1 MKKRIF
7 SFIMFFMAMFCL
19 SNVEVNAIVCNYG
32 VRTGDDAS
40 TWKRQFQFEVEAWNK
55 VHLNFQESPYLTGSA
70 VYGVEAVTGESYNYK
85 GKIKL
90 EALGLD
96 WLAGDGNIYLYVSL
110 YPNETVYNNLKG
122 ACPKI
127 LNYRST
133 RELFGIWTDFQDWH
147 MILYNDDLDKS
158 SEAYK
163 WWKNKIDDS
172 VDEGIFIEE
181 SQKETKTDDLVD
193 NYGCVTYS
201 SSLQEMEKA
210 VAESDSKSCDNNP
223 KFNYIYQ
230 ELSQICESYRSTAL
244 YATDD
249 GDKIVAK
256 SCQKACT
263 RLKDDVAG
271 ICNAAPE
278 GGYCGSLGNK
288 IVNWIFR
295 IVRIVRYAVPVLLII
310 LSILDYIKA
319 LATDDEN
326 EMKKVTGRFVRRL
339 IAAALIFIIPFIL
352 DFVLRIFNIPGLNAS
367 NPFCAK

>member
-1 MKKRIF
+1 
-7 SFIMFFMAMFCL
+7 
-19 SNVEVNAIVCNYG
+19 
-32 VRTGDDAS
+32 
-40 TWKRQFQFEVEAWNK
+40 
-55 VHLNFQESPYLTGSA
+55 
-70 VYGVEAVTGESYNYK
+70 
-85 GKIKL
+85 
-90 EALGLD
+90 
-96 WLAGDGNIYLYVSL
+96 
-110 YPNETVYNNLKG
+110 
-122 ACPKI
+122 
-127 LNYRST
+127 
-133 RELFGIWTDFQDWH
+133 
-147 MILYNDDLDKS
+147 MILVLS
-158 SEAYK
+158 
-163 WWKNKIDDS
+163 
-172 VDEGIFIEE
+172 
-181 SQKETKTDDLVD
+181 
-193 NYGCVTYS
+193 
-201 SSLQEMEKA
+201 
-210 VAESDSKSCDNNP
+210 SDSKSCDNNP
-223 KFNYIYQ
+223 EFNYRYQ

-263 RLKDDVAG
+263 RLKDDIAG

-319 LATDDEN
+319 LAADSED

>member
-7 SFIMFFMAMFCL
+7 SFLMFFISIFCL
-19 SNVEVNAIVCNYG
+19 NNIDVNAIVCSYG
-32 VRTGDDAS
+32 TRTGDDPN
-40 TWKRQFQFEVEAWNK
+40 TWSKKIQFEVNSWDK
-55 VHLNFQESPYLTGSA
+55 VFINQQESPLLSGAYDL
-70 VYGVEAVTGESYNYK
+70 EQVTGEAYDYK
-85 GKIKL
+85 GKKERNGFDDNL
-90 EALGLD
+90 
-96 WLAGDGNIYLYVSL
+96 YLYVSL

-127 LNYRST
+127 IKYRYT
-133 RELFGIWTDFQDWH
+133 RENSLVVENDKH
-147 MILYNDDLDKS
+147 MAFYNDDLDKPEEEYS
-158 SEAYK
+158 F
-163 WWKNKIDDS
+163 WKDFKE
-172 VDEGIFIEE
+172 DETKEEVLIEE
-181 SQKETKTDDLVD
+181 SQKEAKTDDLVD

-201 SSLQEMEKA
+201 SSLDEIKKA
-210 VAESDSKSCDNNP
+210 KDASDSKSCDNNP
-223 KFNYIYQ
+223 EFNYIYQ
-230 ELSQICESYRSTAL
+230 NLSQVCESYRSTAL

-256 SCQKACT
+256 ACQKACS
-263 RLKDDVAG
+263 RLKDDVSN

-319 LATDDEN
+319 LAADDEN

-352 DFVLRIFNIPGLNAS
+352 DFVLRIFDIPGLNAS

>member
-7 SFIMFFMAMFCL
+7 SFIIFFIALFCL

-32 VRTGDDAS
+32 VRTGDDAN
-40 TWKRQFQFEVEAWNK
+40 TWAKRIQFEVDGWNK
-55 VHLNFQESPYLTGSA
+55 VYINAPNSPYLSE
-70 VYGVEAVTGESYNYK
+70 VYDLESVSGEHYDYK
-85 GKIKL
+85 GKISVT
-90 EALGLD
+90 GID
-96 WLAGDGNIYLYVSL
+96 SNIYIYVSL
-110 YPNETVYNNLKG
+110 YPTETVYNNLKG

-127 LNYRST
+127 INYRKSK
-133 RELFGIWTDFQDWH
+133 EGLDGLQSNYHWIF
-147 MILYNDDLDKS
+147 YNDDLDKATEDGS
-158 SEAYK
+158 
-163 WWKNKIDDS
+163 WWKKNRNDATE
-172 VDEGIFIEE
+172 EGVFIEE
-181 SQKETKTDDLVD
+181 SQKETKLDDLVD
-193 NYGCVTYS
+193 NYSCITYS
-201 SSLQEMEKA
+201 SSLQEIKTIVES
-210 VAESDSKSCDNNP
+210 SDSKSCDNNP
-223 KFNYIYQ
+223 EFNYRYQ

-263 RLKDDVAG
+263 RLKDDIAG

-319 LATDDEN
+319 LAADDEN

>member
-7 SFIMFFMAMFCL
+7 SFLMFFIAMFCL

-32 VRTGDDAS
+32 ERTGDDPS
-40 TWKRQFQFEVEAWNK
+40 TWSKKVVFEVNSWNE
-55 VHLNFQESPYLTGSA
+55 VFINAQESPLLSDTYDL
-70 VYGVEAVTGESYNYK
+70 EKVTGELYDYK
-85 GKIKL
+85 GKNSI
-90 EALGLD
+90 LGVDDNL
-96 WLAGDGNIYLYVSL
+96 YLYVSL
-110 YPNETVYNNLKG
+110 YPNETVYNNIKG

-127 LNYRST
+127 IKYRYT
-133 RELFGIWTDFQDWH
+133 REDT
-147 MILYNDDLDKS
+147 ILAANDKHIAFYNDDLDNP
-158 SEAYK
+158 EVEYK
-163 WWKNKIDDS
+163 WWKNLKEDQTS
-172 VDEGIFIEE
+172 EGVLIEE
-181 SQKETKTDDLVD
+181 SQKDIKTDDLVD
-193 NYGCVTYS
+193 NYNCVTYS
-201 SSLQEMEKA
+201 SSIQEIKKVVEN
-210 VAESDSKSCDNNP
+210 SDSKSCDNNP
-223 KFNYIYQ
+223 EFNYRYQ

-263 RLKDDVAG
+263 RLRDDIAG

-319 LATDDEN
+319 LAADDEN